1 MAKEIIADVSIEGKK
16 IAHFSSITINQ
27 QFNAH
32 HTFQLTVSHDVMEQ
46 LGSHTIQSSQDYIGK
61 RITIAF
67 GETSSSDNTFKG
79 LITEVGMQQSQGL
92 WGSVILKG
100 YSPTFLMESGENYA
114 SYYKKSLTSIVQ
126 DITGKMAVHD
136 MHINVKPKNTKTF
149 DYICQ
154 YKESN
159 FSFVNRL
166 AAEYGEW
173 FFYNG
178 EDLYFGKPGQQSK
191 VELIYG
197 EHIDDMSFAMRI
209 VPSKV
214 THFSY
219 NSADDKVN
227 KANSPSSVDGAGT
240 YTKRALSASDE
251 LFKTAVVQP
260 ASIRTPDKQQLD
272 EYAKTQ
278 KGIQA
283 ASTVLLT
290 AHGDNPKVKLGCH
303 VDIKVAQKERQSG
316 ETPEHGEYLVTGIT
330 HHLSGTGEY
339 THTFE
344 ALPSTTN
351 YLPVNAQK
359 PVAETQMAIV
369 KDNKDPN
376 NMGRVRVSMLW
387 QEDKGEMTDWIR
399 VLTPDAGTSDKV
411 GKNRGFVFIPEVNDQ
426 VFVSFRYNDPT
437 RPFVLGSAF
446 HGKSGGGGG
455 SGNKTKSLTTRS
467 GSTVTLDDDKG
478 SVTVSDPSGNTIV
491 LNGDGTMTVT
501 APNKIDF
508 NSKEININGSD
519 KVNVSSKL
527 IDVNG
532 TDKVSM
538 ESKEI
543 TADGSIKVSVNSKTK
558 VEMGAPSTNIEGKME
573 LKLKSTGIIDVEG
586 TTMTNVK
593 GGMLNLNS

>member
-1 MAKEIIADVSIEGKK
+1 MAKEIYTDVSIEGKK
-16 IAHFSSITINQ
+16 ISHFSSIAISQ
-27 QFNAH
+27 QFNTH
-32 HTFQLTVSHDVMEQ
+32 HTFQLVVSHDVMEQ
-46 LGSHTIQSSQDYIGK
+46 LGSHSIQSSQDYIGK

-67 GETSSSDNTFKG
+67 GETSTSDNTFKG

-92 WGSVILKG
+92 WGNIILKG
-100 YSPTFLMESGENYA
+100 YSPTFLMESGENYG
-114 SYYKKSLTSIVQ
+114 SYYKKSLSSIVK

-149 DYICQ
+149 DYISQ

-159 FSFVNRL
+159 FNFINRL
-166 AAEYGEW
+166 ASEYGEW
-173 FFYNG
+173 FYYNG
-178 EDLYFGKPGQQSK
+178 EDLYFGKPSSQSK
-191 VELIYG
+191 VELVYG
-197 EHIDDMSFAMRI
+197 EHIEDMSFAMRI

-219 NSADDKVN
+219 NSSDDKVN
-227 KANSPSSVDGAGT
+227 KSNSPSSVDGAGT
-240 YTKRALSASDE
+240 YTKKAVSVSDE
-251 LFKTAVVQP
+251 LFSNPVVQP
-260 ASIRTPDKQQLD
+260 AQIRTPDKQQLD
-272 EYAKTQ
+272 EYAKKQ
-278 KGIQA
+278 KGVQA
-283 ASTVLLT
+283 ASTILLT

-303 VDIKVAQKERQSG
+303 VNIKVAQKESRGQD
-316 ETPEHGEYLVTGIT
+316 TPEHGEYLVSGIT
-330 HHLSGTGEY
+330 HNLSGTGEY

-344 ALPSTTN
+344 AIPATTN
-351 YLPVNAQK
+351 YIPVNVQRPA
-359 PVAETQMAIV
+359 AETQMAIV
-369 KDNKDPN
+369 KDNADPQ

-387 QEDKGEMTDWIR
+387 QEDKGEMTDWLR
-399 VLTPDAGTSDKV
+399 VLTPDAGSSDKV

-426 VFVSFRYNDPT
+426 VLVGFRYNDPN
-437 RPFVLGSAF
+437 RPFVLGSVF
-446 HGKSGGGGG
+446 HGKSAGGGGG
-455 SGNKTKSLTTRS
+455 GNKSKSLTTRS

-519 KVNVSSKL
+519 KVNVASKL

-532 TDKVSM
+532 QDKVTLG
-538 ESKEI
+538 SKEI
-543 TADGSIKVSVNSKTK
+543 SADGSIKVTINSKTK
-558 VEMGAPSTNIEGKME
+558 VEVGAPSTNVEGKME
-573 LKLKSTGIIDVEG
+573 LKLKSTGIIDMDG